1 MYLLDTLIKNVE
13 LSELLRFQ
21 NCGRRIMNLDCC
33 YYYYYYSHFTD
44 VKMEA
49 QRLYI
54 LLNIT

>member
-1 MYLLDTLIKNVE
+1 MYLLDACIKNVE

-21 NCGRRIMNLDCC
+21 NYGQKIMNLDCC

-54 LLNIT
+54 LLKIT